1 MPRLTSCLLLAVACG
16 MPASLMAVEDAS
28 NAPPAATAP
37 TTPAADPTTPP
48 GPAPAATAPAPP
60 PAPPSQAVQ
69 DFQAAMNGNDS
80 DAKRDAIKAL
90 VSSSAGDDD
99 TVLPLLVQAVS
110 DRQGHDAAVTALRD
124 RTGLVPS
131 PYAGQSRYPGYA
143 SGDNPADWNAW
154 LADRTQD
161 MANRAKIAAA
171 EKAAKDA
178 EKTANKALKTADAAH
193 AKATD
198 AAKAAGATGDA
209 TAASTTSADAPGT
222 ATTTADA
229 ADEKKQVPDDL
240 GALNRV
246 VFKNGSSLACY
257 ILTRRTDADGNL
269 LTLRVVHPDGSG
281 EETLDASLIARV
293 ESMH

>member
-1 MPRLTSCLLLAVACG
+1 MPRLTSCLLLSVVLG
-16 MPASLMAVEDAS
+16 LPASLLAVEDAS

-37 TTPAADPTTPP
+37 TTPAADPTNTP
-48 GPAPAATAPAPP
+48 GPVPAATAPTPP

-69 DFQAAMNGNDS
+69 DFQAAMSGNDS

-161 MANRAKIAAA
+161 MQNRAKIAAA

-198 AAKAAGATGDA
+198 AAKAAGAPADA
-209 TAASTTSADAPGT
+209 TATTADAPGT

-229 ADEKKQVPDDL
+229 ADDKKLVPDDL
-240 GALNRV
+240 GSLNRV

-293 ESMH
+293 ESMR

>member
-1 MPRLTSCLLLAVACG
+1 MHRLTSCLLLSVVLG
-16 MPASLMAVEDAS
+16 LPATLPGADDA
-28 NAPPAATAP
+28 AAPAAAP
-37 TTPAADPTTPP
+37 AAATDTTPAAPEAA
-48 GPAPAATAPAPP
+48 PAPATAAATDTTPAAPP
-60 PAPPSQAVQ
+60 AKPSQAVL
-69 DFQAAMNGNDS
+69 DFQAAMSGNDS

-110 DRQGHDAAVTALRD
+110 DRQGHDTAVTALRD

-131 PYAGQSRYPGYA
+131 PYSGQSRYPGYA

-154 LADRTQD
+154 LTDRNQD

-171 EKAAKDA
+171 EKLAKDA
-178 EKTANKALKTADAAH
+178 DKTAAKALKTADAAH
-193 AKATD
+193 AKPSD
-198 AAKAAGATGDA
+198 AAATTAPSDA
-209 TAASTTSADAPGT
+209 TTADTPGT
-222 ATTTADA
+222 TTTTADA
-229 ADEKKQVPDDL
+229 ADDKKQVPDDL
-240 GALNRV
+240 GTLNRV

-293 ESMH
+293 ESMR

>member
-1 MPRLTSCLLLAVACG
+1 MPRLTSCLLLSVVLG
-16 MPASLMAVEDAS
+16 LPASLLAVEDAS

-37 TTPAADPTTPP
+37 TTPAADPTNTP
-48 GPAPAATAPAPP
+48 GPVPAATAPTPP

-69 DFQAAMNGNDS
+69 DFQAAMSGNDS

-161 MANRAKIAAA
+161 MQNRAKIAAA

-198 AAKAAGATGDA
+198 AAKAAGAPADA
-209 TAASTTSADAPGT
+209 TATTADAPGT

-229 ADEKKQVPDDL
+229 ADDKKQVPDDL
-240 GALNRV
+240 GSLNRV

-293 ESMH
+293 ESMR